1 MTRRSP
7 VLAVLAAL
15 SLAGALSRS
24 AAFAGDPPAGGGEDP
39 AAPVKAVLAE
49 ISAAKAAKDDGALAT
64 AINKVAPL
72 YKGTQDAALRGS
84 LASELGNAVKSD
96 KLFESRKAALKA
108 LVEIEDPKVG
118 WKQIQGI
125 YPDNDGEDP
134 EKWGI
139 EIVKAVGAL
148 HPDAAIKPLLE
159 TFHKAKLAELAAA
172 AVTALGN
179 YHASKERVSLLE
191 EIVKIAKLQVPSKS
205 STKNASPET
214 VARWSALE
222 PAIGK
227 ALDTLTGQTVGN
239 VTTWFTKVDEA
250 KKNLKSLFKD

>member
-1 MTRRSP
+1 M
-7 VLAVLAAL
+7 
-15 SLAGALSRS
+15 
-24 AAFAGDPPAGGGEDP
+24 
-39 AAPVKAVLAE
+39 KAVLAE
-49 ISAAKAAKDDGALAT
+49 IQTAKAAKDDGALAL

-72 YKGTQDAALRGS
+72 YKGTQDAALKGQ
-84 LASELGNAVKSD
+84 LASELGHALKSD

-108 LVEIEDPKVG
+108 LLEIEDPKVG
-118 WKQIQGI
+118 WKSLQAV
-125 YPDNDGEDP
+125 YPEKDAEDP
-134 EKWGI
+134 EKWGV
-139 EIVKAVGAL
+139 EILKAVGAL
-148 HPDAAIKPLLE
+148 HPDAAINPLLE
-159 TFHKAKLAELAAA
+159 TFQKAKLAELSAA

-179 YHASKERVSLLE
+179 YHGSKQRVTVLE
-191 EIVKIAKLQVPSKS
+191 EIVKGAKLQVPSKS

-214 VARWSALE
+214 TARWNVLE